1 MASGKGARL
10 TMKLDDDLLREYL
23 KEMTR
28 RGKDVRPYFK
38 RLGVWMAFRSVDLTF
53 RKRGRPRWKPLGPF
67 TIAMR
72 HWGADSPNAPTPR
85 HAFTTKILEV
95 TGALRGSFTFIA
107 RPKRLDVGTAQK
119 GADVHQFGLTIK
131 APRRWKRNTVKVPKR
146 QLIGIHPEDKKK
158 AVEFAVWHLKKLIPG
173 AQ

>member
-10 TMKLDDDLLREYL
+10 TMKLDDAELRAHI
-23 KEMTR
+23 KEILR
-28 RGKDVRPYFK
+28 KGGDVRPVFK
-38 RLGVWMAFRSVDLTF
+38 KLGAWMAYRSVDETF
-53 RKRGRPRWKPLGPF
+53 TKRGRPKWAQLKPY

-72 HWGADSPNAPTPR
+72 KWRAESPNAPSPR
-85 HAFTTKILEV
+85 SAFTTKILEV
-95 TGALRGSFTFIA
+95 TGDLRGSFTFVA

-131 APRRWKRNTVKVPKR
+131 APRRWKRGTVKVPKR
-146 QLIGIHPEDKKK
+146 QLIGIHPEDEKK
-158 AVEFAVWHLKKLIPG
+158 AIEFAVWHLKKLVPG

>member
-10 TMKLDDDLLREYL
+10 TVKLDDTELRAHL
-23 KEMTR
+23 KEILR
-28 RGKDVRPYFK
+28 RGGDVRPVFK
-38 RLGVWMAFRSVDLTF
+38 KLGAWMAFRSVDETF
-53 RKRGRPRWKPLGPF
+53 RKRGRPKWKRLGPF

-95 TGALRGSFTFIA
+95 TGDLRGSFTFIA
-107 RPKRLDVGTAQK
+107 RPKRLDVGSPQK

-131 APRRWKRNTVKVPKR
+131 APRRWKRSSVKVPKR
-146 QLIGIHPEDKKK
+146 QLIGIHPADEKK
-158 AVEFAVWHLKKLIPG
+158 AIEYALWHLKKLVPG